1 MKIHPYSIAL
11 VNVIL
16 FAFIMW
22 ISWMGNTHL
31 AGQLDP
37 QMQSD
42 VMIQKYQNVCAELTA
57 SMTMMCLLVMVLIDA
72 VLIGPRFM
80 MTMHSALKR
89 RRSKQLE
96 HTG

>member
-1 MKIHPYSIAL
+1 MKVDLNLNSIAL

-42 VMIQKYQNVCAELTA
+42 VMIQKYQLVC
-57 SMTMMCLLVMVLIDA
+57 SR
-72 VLIGPRFM
+72 P
-80 MTMHSALKR
+80 
-89 RRSKQLE
+89 
-96 HTG
+96 